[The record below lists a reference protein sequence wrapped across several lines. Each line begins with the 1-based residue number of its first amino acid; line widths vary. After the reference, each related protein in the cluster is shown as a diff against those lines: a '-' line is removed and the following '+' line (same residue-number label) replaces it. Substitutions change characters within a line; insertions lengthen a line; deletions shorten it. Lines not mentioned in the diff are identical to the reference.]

1 MGLMDKAGEFLN
13 SEQGEQLS
21 DQAIQAG
28 SDAANRATGNKYA
41 DQIAQGGQF
50 ADDRIGA
57 PGAQPTG
64 TPGDVPPQEG
74 QAPTMTEGQPP
85 SE

>member
-13 SEQGEQLS
+13 SEQGEQMS

-28 SDAANRATGNKYA
+28 SDAVNNATGNKYA
-41 DQIAQGGQF
+41 DQVAQGGRF
-50 ADDRIGA
+50 ADDRVGQA
-57 PGAQPTG
+57 GQPTG
-64 TPGDVPPQEG
+64 EPGDVPPHEG
-74 QAPTMTEGQPP
+74 QAPTATEGQPP